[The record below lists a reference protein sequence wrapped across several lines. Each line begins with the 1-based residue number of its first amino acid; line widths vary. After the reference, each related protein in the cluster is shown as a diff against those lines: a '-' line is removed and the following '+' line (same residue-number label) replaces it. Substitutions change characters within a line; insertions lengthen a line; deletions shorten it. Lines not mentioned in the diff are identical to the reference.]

1 MVPPDSTG
9 ISRVPAYSGARPL
22 RYLDFAYGTVT
33 LYGPPFQ
40 ARSTILPFGPVGSHN
55 PATSLDATVWALP
68 RSLAAT
74 RGISDLIFLPPGTEM
89 FQFPGLASP

>member
-22 RYLDFAYGTVT
+22 SYSDFVYGTFT

-40 ARSTILPFGPVGSHN
+40 ARSTILHIGSVGSHN
-55 PATSLDATVWALP
+55 PAASQDAAVWALP

-74 RGISDLIFLPPGTEM
+74 QGISGLISLPPGT
-89 FQFPGLASP
+89 